1 MAQHTRSEL
10 YKIYKGGFHD
20 KAFEHLVDSAL
31 NIKDDGLGINPEN
44 GLVLTAKGPSKHLLS
59 FYQRV
64 SDKSSPLWNVSLDS
78 NEQTRGL
85 NFNQK
90 GKSVLFLKEDGNV
103 GINTVTPNYELEV
116 NGLISTKGI
125 LGSYSKGYCPADGK
139 WHTLENL
146 RNLDGC
152 VAFEVFAH
160 INDDKDRRY
169 GLTYATLLM
178 THSKR
183 GFKNKLR
190 TVEAGSK
197 YLFGRFLNK
206 IRFKWI
212 LDDLN
217 SEPGKPKYMIQLR
230 TRTHYGMK
238 DGDTKDVFYRVR
250 LLWNKEFENDSY
262 PNADWQP
269 EPPASR
275 ISSPGIQRP
284 SNQTSQAP
292 RAESGPKKL
301 TIKKR

>member
-31 NIKDDGLGINPEN
+31 NIKDDGLGINPDN
-44 GLVLTAKGPSKHLLS
+44 GLILTSKGANKNLMS

-64 SDKSSPLWNVSLDS
+64 SDRTSPLWNISLDS
-78 NEQTRGL
+78 EENSRGL
-85 NFNQK
+85 NFNQN
-90 GKSVLFLKEDGNV
+90 GKSVLFLQDDGNIGV
-103 GINTVTPNYELEV
+103 NTVTPNYELEV

-125 LGSYSKGYCPADGK
+125 LGSYSKGYCTADGK
-139 WHTLENL
+139 WHTLDKL

-152 VAFEVFAH
+152 CAFEVFAH

-169 GLTYATLLM
+169 GLTYATMLM
-178 THSKR
+178 THTKR
-183 GFKNKLR
+183 GHKNKMR

-197 YLFGRFLNK
+197 FLFGKFLNK
-206 IRFKWI
+206 IKFRWV

-217 SEPGKPKYMIQLR
+217 SEPGKPKYMVQLK

-250 LLWNKEFENDSY
+250 LLWDREFENDSY
-262 PNADWQP
+262 PDANWEP
-269 EPPASR
+269 EPPGKRS
-275 ISSPGIQRP
+275 
-284 SNQTSQAP
+284 AP
-292 RAESGPKKL
+292 RVARPKVTATPSSNNTGGAKKL

>member
-44 GLVLTAKGPSKHLLS
+44 GLVLTAKGPSKHMMS

-64 SDKSSPLWNVSLDS
+64 SDKSSPLWNISLDS

-90 GKSVLFLKEDGNV
+90 GKSILFLKDDGNI

-116 NGLISTKGI
+116 NGLISTKGL
-125 LGSYSKGYCPADGK
+125 LGSYSKGYCVADGK

-152 VAFEVFAH
+152 IAFEVFAH

-169 GLTYATLLM
+169 GLTHATLM
-178 THSKR
+178 MSHTKR
-183 GFKNKLR
+183 GHKNKLR
-190 TVEAGSK
+190 TLDAGSK
-197 YLFGRFLNK
+197 FLFGKFLNK
-206 IRFKWI
+206 IKFRWV

-217 SEPGKPKYMIQLR
+217 SEPGKPKYMVQLK
-230 TRTHYGMK
+230 TRSHYGMK
-238 DGDTKDVFYRVR
+238 DGATKNVFYRVR
-250 LLWNKEFENDSY
+250 LLWDKEFENDSY
-262 PNADWQP
+262 PDANWEP
-269 EPPASR
+269 EAPGINRPSR
-275 ISSPGIQRP
+275 INRTNTPSAPLSS
-284 SNQTSQAP
+284 SN
-292 RAESGPKKL
+292 GPKKL
-301 TIKKR
+301 KIKKR